1 MTENK
6 MKLLEMVS
14 NTPNP
19 EKSVSIVIQTILGFL
34 EQHESSQEPSSVYP
48 QEHGRIIQA

>member
-6 MKLLEMVS
+6 MKLLEMVC
-14 NTPNP
+14 NTPDP
-19 EKSVSIVIQTILGFL
+19 GKSVEIAIKTILEFL

-48 QEHGRIIQA
+48 PELGQINQA